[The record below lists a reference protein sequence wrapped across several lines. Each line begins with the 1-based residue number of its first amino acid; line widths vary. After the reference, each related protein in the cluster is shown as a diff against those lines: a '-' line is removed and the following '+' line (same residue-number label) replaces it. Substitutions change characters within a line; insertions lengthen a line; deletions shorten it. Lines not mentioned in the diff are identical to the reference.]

1 MSVSPRPDTP
11 DVPSDVEVELL
22 TEAPSIA
29 AAFATGVAT
38 GLRRPGARGELPGRR
53 LVLTGVTQDVA
64 RLADFCRVTGG
75 LIEDTVPATWLH
87 VLTFPLQVR
96 LMASRDFPF
105 PMLGMVH
112 VANEMRVHRPVRV
125 DEELT
130 LSSWAENL
138 APHRRGSTV
147 DVVGEARVRDE
158 VVWEGRST
166 YLVRGD
172 TSPGTSAATED
183 PGAAEPVA
191 GDRAGDD
198 ASPARQIALWRVP
211 TDQGRAYARVAGDAN
226 PIHLS
231 ALSAK
236 AFGFPRAIAHG
247 MWTHAKVLAAL
258 QRRLPQRYEVTVAF
272 AKPILLPSVIVL
284 RGTGAPG
291 PGSFAVTN
299 RDASRVHLSM
309 QVTDL
314 G

>member
-1 MSVSPRPDTP
+1 MSSRPETTQA
-11 DVPSDVEVELL
+11 PSDVEVELL
-22 TEAPSIA
+22 EGTPSIA
-29 AAFATGVAT
+29 AAFATGIAT
-38 GLRRPGARGELPGRR
+38 GLRRPGARGELPRRR

-64 RLADFCRVTGG
+64 RLADFCEVTGG
-75 LIEDTVPATWLH
+75 LVEDTVPATWLH

-112 VANEMRVHRPVRV
+112 VANQMRVHRPVRV

-130 LSSWAENL
+130 LSSWADSL
-138 APHRRGSTV
+138 APHRKGSTV
-147 DVVGEARVRDE
+147 DLVGEARVGDE

-172 TSPGTSAATED
+172 SPPGTSAPEQE
-183 PGAAEPVA
+183 PGAAEQQAPDPA
-191 GDRAGDD
+191 QD
-198 ASPARQIALWRVP
+198 ATTARQVALWRVP
-211 TDQGRAYARVAGDAN
+211 AGQGRAYARVAGDAN

-247 MWTHAKVLAAL
+247 MWTHARVLAAL
-258 QRRLPQRYEVTVAF
+258 RRRLPERYAVSVTF
-272 AKPILLPSVIVL
+272 AKPVLLPSVIVL
-284 RGTGAPG
+284 RRLVSSG
-291 PGSFAVTN
+291 PGSYVVTN

-314 G
+314 D